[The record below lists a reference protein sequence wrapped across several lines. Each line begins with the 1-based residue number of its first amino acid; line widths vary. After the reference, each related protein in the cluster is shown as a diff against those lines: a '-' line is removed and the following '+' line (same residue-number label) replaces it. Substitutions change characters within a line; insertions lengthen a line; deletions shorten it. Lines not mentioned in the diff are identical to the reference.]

1 MMLNKLQVK
10 EVKRYLKKNKIESRL
25 IFGDFLDHL
34 CCMIEQKISEG
45 ASFEDSL
52 QASFSQL
59 PGYEIKLIETYTLK
73 LLNMETSFSSR
84 TSLLATIPFGLFG
97 LSWAF
102 SNSGLEFNVP
112 QFIRLFLFWT
122 PMISMFVLL
131 GIGWIKNFPR
141 WSFPSIGFCLLFSM
155 YLMMVSI
162 PGLSNDVLGLWAWIP
177 LVITLIISLIFKPG
191 IEPIKKIIEK
201 IKEEPALILFAL
213 YGFAPI
219 FVWILCD
226 EMYTKW
232 MIFIALIS
240 TLILSS
246 GIYLFLR
253 CDKKSTRVLS
263 MIISGLLAV
272 IFTYAASYIYWN
284 YSSDA
289 SNYINNL

>member
-1 MMLNKLQVK
+1 MTLNKSQVK
-10 EVKRYLKKNKIESRL
+10 EVKRCLKKNRIESRL

-52 QASFSQL
+52 QASLSQL
-59 PGYEIKLIETYTLK
+59 PGYEMKMIETYTLK
-73 LLNMETSFSSR
+73 ILNMETSFSSR

-97 LSWAF
+97 LAWAF
-102 SNSGLEFNVP
+102 SNSGFNAP
-112 QFIRLFLFWT
+112 ALIQMFLFIISV
-122 PMISMFVLL
+122 ISMFVLL

-141 WSFPSIGFCLLFSM
+141 WSFPAIGFCLLFSM
-155 YLMMVSI
+155 FFMMMIISGI
-162 PGLSNDVLGLWAWIP
+162 SDGVLGLWAWTP
-177 LVITLIISLIFKPG
+177 LIITLIISFIIKPSS
-191 IEPIKKIIEK
+191 EPIKKIIDR

-219 FVWILCD
+219 FVWILSD
-226 EMYTKW
+226 EMYTIW

-240 TLILSS
+240 TVILSS

-253 CDKKSTRVLS
+253 SDRKRTRLIS

-272 IFTYAASYIYWN
+272 IITYTASTIYWK
-284 YSSDA
+284 
-289 SNYINNL
+289 

>member
-1 MMLNKLQVK
+1 MTLNELQVK
-10 EVKRYLKKNKIESRL
+10 EVRRYLKKNKIESRL

-34 CCMIEQKISEG
+34 CCMIEQNISEG

-52 QASFSQL
+52 KIAFSHL
-59 PGYEIKLIETYTLK
+59 PGYEIKTIEMYTLK

-102 SNSGLEFNVP
+102 SNSGFNVP
-112 QFIRLFLFWT
+112 SFIQLFLFIT
-122 PMISMFVLL
+122 SAISMFVLL

-141 WSFPSIGFCLLFSM
+141 WSFPAIGFCLLFSM
-155 YLMMVSI
+155 FFMMMVISDPI
-162 PGLSNDVLGLWAWIP
+162 DDDLGLWAWIP
-177 LVITLIISLIFKPG
+177 LLITLIISLIFKPS
-191 IEPIKKIIEK
+191 IEPIKKIIER

-226 EMYTKW
+226 EMYSRW

-240 TLILSS
+240 TLLLSS

-253 CDKKSTRVLS
+253 SDKKITRVLS
-263 MIISGLLAV
+263 MVISGLLVV
-272 IFTYAASYIYWN
+272 IFTYTASYIYWH
-284 YSSDA
+284 
-289 SNYINNL
+289 

>member
-1 MMLNKLQVK
+1 MTLNKLQVK
-10 EVKRYLKKNKIESRL
+10 EVKRYLKNNNIESRL

-52 QASFSQL
+52 QASFGQL
-59 PGYEIKLIETYTLK
+59 PGYEMKSIETYTLK

-97 LSWAF
+97 LAWAF
-102 SNSGLEFNVP
+102 SNSGFNVP
-112 QFIRLFLFWT
+112 ALIQMFLLIT
-122 PMISMFVLL
+122 SVISMFVLL

-141 WSFPSIGFCLLFSM
+141 WSFPAIGFCLLFSM
-155 YLMMVSI
+155 FLMMVSI
-162 PGLSNDVLGLWAWIP
+162 PGLSDDDLGLWAWIP
-177 LVITLIISLIFKPG
+177 LLVTLIISLSFKPG
-191 IEPIKKIIEK
+191 IGPVKKIIER

-213 YGFAPI
+213 YGFTPF

-226 EMYTKW
+226 EIHSIW

-253 CDKKSTRVLS
+253 SDKKKTRVIS

-272 IFTYAASYIYWN
+272 IFTFTASIIYWK
-284 YSSDA
+284 
-289 SNYINNL
+289 

>member
-1 MMLNKLQVK
+1 MMLNELQVK
-10 EVKRYLKKNKIESRL
+10 EVKRYLRKNKVECRL

-34 CCMIEQKISEG
+34 CCMIEKKISEG
-45 ASFEDSL
+45 ASFEDSRKT
-52 QASFSQL
+52 SFSQL
-59 PGYEIKLIETYTLK
+59 PGYEIKTIELFTLK

-102 SNSGLEFNVP
+102 SNSGFDVP

-122 PMISMFVLL
+122 PMISMFALL
-131 GIGWIKNFPR
+131 CIGWINNFPR
-141 WSFPSIGFCLLFSM
+141 WSFPAIGFCLLFSM

-162 PGLSNDVLGLWAWIP
+162 PGLSDDVLGLWAWIP
-177 LVITLIISLIFKPG
+177 LLITLIICIIFKPS
-191 IEPIKKIIEK
+191 IESVKKIIER

-226 EMYTKW
+226 EMYSRW

-253 CDKKSTRVLS
+253 SDKKRTRVLS
-263 MIISGLLAV
+263 MIVSGLLAV
-272 IFTYAASYIYWN
+272 IFTYTASYIYWH
-284 YSSDA
+284 
-289 SNYINNL
+289 

>member
-1 MMLNKLQVK
+1 MTLNKSQVK
-10 EVKRYLKKNKIESRL
+10 EVKQYLKKNNIESRL

-59 PGYEIKLIETYTLK
+59 PGYEMKTIETYTLK
-73 LLNMETSFSSR
+73 ILNMETSFSSR

-102 SNSGLEFNVP
+102 SNSGFNVP
-112 QFIRLFLFWT
+112 ALIQMFLFIAAV
-122 PMISMFVLL
+122 ISMFVLL

-141 WSFPSIGFCLLFSM
+141 WSFPTIGFCLLFSM
-155 YLMMVSI
+155 FFMMMVISN
-162 PGLSNDVLGLWAWIP
+162 LSDGILGLWAWTP
-177 LVITLIISLIFKPG
+177 LLITLIISLIIKPSS
-191 IEPIKKIIEK
+191 EPIKKIIER

-213 YGFAPI
+213 YGFVPI
-219 FVWILCD
+219 FIWILSD
-226 EMYTKW
+226 EMYTIW

-253 CDKKSTRVLS
+253 SDKKRTRVLS

-272 IFTYAASYIYWN
+272 IFTFTASIIYWK
-284 YSSDA
+284 
-289 SNYINNL
+289 

>member
-1 MMLNKLQVK
+1 MMLNELQVK
-10 EVKRYLKKNKIESRL
+10 QVKRYLRINNIESRL
-25 IFGDFLDHL
+25 ILGDFMDHL
-34 CCMIEQKISEG
+34 CCMIEQNMSEG

-59 PGYEIKLIETYTLK
+59 PGYEMKKIETYTLK
-73 LLNMETSFSSR
+73 ILNMETSFSSR

-102 SNSGLEFNVP
+102 SNSGIYAP
-112 QFIRLFLFWT
+112 KFINLFLFWA

-131 GIGWIKNFPR
+131 GIGWTKKFPR

-155 YLMMVSI
+155 FLMMVSI
-162 PGLSNDVLGLWAWIP
+162 PGLSDGVLGLWAWIP
-177 LVITLIISLIFKPG
+177 LLITLVISFIFKPG
-191 IEPIKKIIEK
+191 IEPIKKIVER
-201 IKEEPALILFAL
+201 IKEDPSLILFAL
-213 YGFAPI
+213 YGIAPF
-219 FVWILCD
+219 FVWIICD
-226 EMYTKW
+226 EMYTLW

-253 CDKKSTRVLS
+253 SDKKRTRVLS

-272 IFTYAASYIYWN
+272 IFTFTASIIYWK
-284 YSSDA
+284 
-289 SNYINNL
+289 

>member
-1 MMLNKLQVK
+1 MLNELQVK
-10 EVKRYLKKNKIESRL
+10 QVKRYLRINNIESRL
-25 IFGDFLDHL
+25 ILGDFMDHL
-34 CCMIEQKISEG
+34 CCMIEQNMSEG

-52 QASFSQL
+52 RASFSQL
-59 PGYEIKLIETYTLK
+59 PGYEMKKIETYTLK

-97 LSWAF
+97 LAWAF
-102 SNSGLEFNVP
+102 SNSGFNVP
-112 QFIRLFLFWT
+112 ALIQMFLLIT
-122 PMISMFVLL
+122 SVISMFVLL

-141 WSFPSIGFCLLFSM
+141 WSFPAIGFCLLFSM
-155 YLMMVSI
+155 FLMMVSI
-162 PGLSNDVLGLWAWIP
+162 PGLSDDVLGLWAWIP
-177 LVITLIISLIFKPG
+177 LLVTLIISLSFKPG
-191 IEPIKKIIEK
+191 IGPVKKIIER

-213 YGFAPI
+213 YGFTPF

-226 EMYTKW
+226 EMHSIW

-253 CDKKSTRVLS
+253 SDKKKTRVIS

-272 IFTYAASYIYWN
+272 IFTFTASIIYWK
-284 YSSDA
+284 
-289 SNYINNL
+289 

>member
-1 MMLNKLQVK
+1 MTLNKSQVK
-10 EVKRYLKKNKIESRL
+10 EIKQYLKKNNIESRL

-59 PGYEIKLIETYTLK
+59 PGYEMKTIETYSLK
-73 LLNMETSFSSR
+73 ILNMETSFSSR

-102 SNSGLEFNVP
+102 SNSGFNAP
-112 QFIRLFLFWT
+112 ALIQMFLFIISV
-122 PMISMFVLL
+122 ISMFVLL

-141 WSFPSIGFCLLFSM
+141 WSFPAIGFCLLFSM
-155 YLMMVSI
+155 FFMMMVISN
-162 PGLSNDVLGLWAWIP
+162 LSDGILGLWAWTP
-177 LVITLIISLIFKPG
+177 LLITLIISLIIRPSS
-191 IEPIKKIIEK
+191 EPIKKIIER

-213 YGFAPI
+213 YGFVPI
-219 FVWILCD
+219 FIWILSD
-226 EMYTKW
+226 EMYTIW

-253 CDKKSTRVLS
+253 SDKKRTRVLS

-272 IFTYAASYIYWN
+272 IITYTASTIYWK
-284 YSSDA
+284 
-289 SNYINNL
+289 

>member
-34 CCMIEQKISEG
+34 CCMIEQKIEEG

-59 PGYEIKLIETYTLK
+59 PGYEIKSIETYTLK

-102 SNSGLEFNVP
+102 SNSGFNVP
-112 QFIRLFLFWT
+112 ALIQMFLFILSV
-122 PMISMFVLL
+122 ISMFVLL

-141 WSFPSIGFCLLFSM
+141 WSFPAIGFCLLFSVFFM
-155 YLMMVSI
+155 MMVISD
-162 PGLSNDVLGLWAWIP
+162 LSDDDLGLWALAP
-177 LVITLIISLIFKPG
+177 LIITLIISFIFKPSS
-191 IEPIKKIIEK
+191 EPIKKIIER

-213 YGFAPI
+213 YGVTPL
-219 FVWILCD
+219 FVWILSD
-226 EMYTKW
+226 EVYTPW

-240 TLILSS
+240 MFILSS
-246 GIYLFLR
+246 GIYIFLR
-253 CDKKSTRVLS
+253 SDKKWTRVIS

-272 IFTYAASYIYWN
+272 IITYTASTIYWK
-284 YSSDA
+284 
-289 SNYINNL
+289 

>member
-1 MMLNKLQVK
+1 MTLNKLQVK

-25 IFGDFLDHL
+25 ILDDFLDHI
-34 CCMIEQKISEG
+34 CCMIEQKISQG

-59 PGYEIKLIETYTLK
+59 PGYEIKTIEMDTLK

-102 SNSGLEFNVP
+102 SNTGFNVP
-112 QFIRLFLFWT
+112 QFIRLFVFWT

-141 WSFPSIGFCLLFSM
+141 WSFPAIGFCLLFSM

-162 PGLSNDVLGLWAWIP
+162 PGLSDGLLGFWAWLP
-177 LVITLIISLIFKPG
+177 LLITLIISLTFKPS
-191 IEPIKKIIEK
+191 IEPIKKIIER

-213 YGFAPI
+213 YGLAPI
-219 FVWILCD
+219 IVWIICD
-226 EMYTKW
+226 EMYTIW

-253 CDKKSTRVLS
+253 SDKKRTRLLS
-263 MIISGLLAV
+263 MIISGILAV
-272 IFTYAASYIYWN
+272 IFTYAASYIYWH
-284 YSSDA
+284 
-289 SNYINNL
+289 

>member
-10 EVKRYLKKNKIESRL
+10 EVKQYLIKNNIESRL

-34 CCMIEQKISEG
+34 CCMIEQNMSEG

-59 PGYEIKLIETYTLK
+59 PGYEMKKIETYTLK
-73 LLNMETSFSSR
+73 ILNMETSFSSR

-102 SNSGLEFNVP
+102 SNSGFNVP
-112 QFIRLFLFWT
+112 ALIQMFLFIT
-122 PMISMFVLL
+122 AVISMFVLL

-141 WSFPSIGFCLLFSM
+141 WSFPAIGFCLLLSVF
-155 YLMMVSI
+155 LMMVVIS
-162 PGLSNDVLGLWAWIP
+162 GLSDGVLGLWAWTP
-177 LVITLIISLIFKPG
+177 LLITLIISLIIKPG
-191 IEPIKKIIEK
+191 SEPIKKIIER

-213 YGFAPI
+213 YGFVPI
-219 FVWILCD
+219 FVWILSD
-226 EMYTKW
+226 EMYTTW

-246 GIYLFLR
+246 GIYLFLKS
-253 CDKKSTRVLS
+253 DKKRTRVLS
-263 MIISGLLAV
+263 VIISGLLAV
-272 IFTYAASYIYWN
+272 IITYTASAIYWR
-284 YSSDA
+284 
-289 SNYINNL
+289 

>member
-1 MMLNKLQVK
+1 MTLNKSQVK
-10 EVKRYLKKNKIESRL
+10 EVKQYLKKNNIESRL

-59 PGYEIKLIETYTLK
+59 PGYEMKTIETYTLK
-73 LLNMETSFSSR
+73 KLNMETSFSSR

-97 LSWAF
+97 LAWAF
-102 SNSGLEFNVP
+102 SNSGFNVP
-112 QFIRLFLFWT
+112 ALIQMFLFIIAV
-122 PMISMFVLL
+122 ISMFVLL

-141 WSFPSIGFCLLFSM
+141 WSFPAIGFCLLFSM
-155 YLMMVSI
+155 FFMMMAISN
-162 PGLSNDVLGLWAWIP
+162 LSDGILGLWAWTP
-177 LVITLIISLIFKPG
+177 LLITLIISLIIKPSS
-191 IEPIKKIIEK
+191 EPIKKIIER
-201 IKEEPALILFAL
+201 IREEPALILFAL
-213 YGFAPI
+213 YGFVPI
-219 FVWILCD
+219 FIWILSD
-226 EMYTKW
+226 EMYTIW

-253 CDKKSTRVLS
+253 SDKKRTRVLS

-272 IFTYAASYIYWN
+272 IFTFTASIIYWK
-284 YSSDA
+284 
-289 SNYINNL
+289 

>member
-10 EVKRYLKKNKIESRL
+10 EVKRYLKKNNIESRL

-34 CCMIEQKISEG
+34 CCMIEQNMSEG

-52 QASFSQL
+52 QTSFSQL
-59 PGYEIKLIETYTLK
+59 PGYEMKKIETYTLK
-73 LLNMETSFSSR
+73 ILNMETSFSSR

-102 SNSGLEFNVP
+102 SNSGFNVP
-112 QFIRLFLFWT
+112 AFLFIISV
-122 PMISMFVLL
+122 ISMFVLL

-141 WSFPSIGFCLLFSM
+141 WSFPAIGFCLLFSM
-155 YLMMVSI
+155 FFMMMIISGI
-162 PGLSNDVLGLWAWIP
+162 SDGVLGLWAWTP
-177 LVITLIISLIFKPG
+177 LIITLIISFVIKPSS
-191 IEPIKKIIEK
+191 EPIKKIIER

-213 YGFAPI
+213 YGFVPI
-219 FVWILCD
+219 FVWILSD
-226 EMYTKW
+226 EMYTIW

-253 CDKKSTRVLS
+253 SDKKR
-263 MIISGLLAV
+263 
-272 IFTYAASYIYWN
+272 
-284 YSSDA
+284 
-289 SNYINNL
+289 